1 MTPGRG
7 GGNGRVLVAGAGPV
21 GSIAALALARR
32 GIPVTVFEAEPELR
46 QDPRAATTHPATLEM
61 LDEIGLAE
69 KVEEQGLVAVEF
81 HFRDRPTGELIAV
94 FDHTLL
100 ADDTRFPY
108 VVQCEQYKT
117 AALALEALEALP
129 EGEVRFSHRLTGIR
143 QTGDEVVVT
152 FETPGGE
159 ERLSG
164 SYLIGADGGR
174 STVRKELAIP
184 FEGFTYPERFLVLTT
199 PFDFAAHRG
208 YVFRTYFADPDEWCN
223 LFKVSADGP
232 PGLWRTVFPTDP
244 EDTDEEVLADE
255 RVQARLQKFFPKGD
269 EYDVIHRN
277 LYKIHQR
284 VAARYRQGR
293 VFLAGDAAHVNN
305 PIGGLGMNCG
315 IHDAINLADKLARVW
330 FGEAEDG
337 ELDRYEVQ
345 RRATAIDYL
354 QAQTIRNKKRLE
366 EKDPEI
372 RRRNLEELRET
383 AADPERAR
391 QFLLA
396 TSMIASVRR
405 AATLG

>member
-1 MTPGRG
+1 MTPGQSN
-7 GGNGRVLVAGAGPV
+7 GNDRVLVAGAGPV

-32 GIPVTVFEAEPELR
+32 GIPVTVLEAEAELQ

-61 LDEIGLAE
+61 LDDIGLA
-69 KVEEQGLVAVEF
+69 KDVEEQGLVAVEF
-81 HFRDRPTGELIAV
+81 HFRDRPTGELVAV

-117 AALALEALEALP
+117 AALALAALEALP
-129 EGEVRFSHRLTGIR
+129 DGEVRFSHRLTGIR
-143 QTGDEVVVT
+143 QTGDEVVATV
-152 FETPGGE
+152 ETPGGE

-164 SYLIGADGGR
+164 RYLIGADGGR
-174 STVRKELAIP
+174 STVRKEIEIP

-199 PFDFAAHRG
+199 PFDFAAQRG
-208 YVFRTYFADPDEWCN
+208 YVYRNYFADPDEWCN

-244 EDTDEEVLADE
+244 KDTDEEVLSDE
-255 RVQARLQKFFPKGD
+255 RVQARLGKFFPKGD
-269 EYDVIHRN
+269 AYAVIHRN

-284 VAARYRQGR
+284 VVARYREGR
-293 VFLAGDAAHVNN
+293 VLLAGDAAHLNN

-315 IHDAINLADKLARVW
+315 IHDAINLAEKLARVW
-330 FGEAEDG
+330 FGEAEED
-337 ELDRYEVQ
+337 ELDRYDAQ
-345 RRATAIDYL
+345 RRTTAIDYL

-372 RRRNLEELRET
+372 RRRNLAELSET